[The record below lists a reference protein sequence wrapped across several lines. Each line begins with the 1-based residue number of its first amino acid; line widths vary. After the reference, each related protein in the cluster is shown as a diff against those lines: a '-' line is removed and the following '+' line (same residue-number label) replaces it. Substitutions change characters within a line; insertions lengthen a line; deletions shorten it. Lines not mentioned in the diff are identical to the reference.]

1 MHVLVIG
8 AGGREH
14 ALCWGVARS
23 PLATRLSCA
32 PGNGGISQLAECV
45 DIAVD
50 DFDGI
55 VAYCRA
61 EAVDFVIVGPEGPLV
76 AGLVDRLDAEKILA
90 FGPSARAAIL
100 EGSKVFTKNLCKRHN
115 IPTAVF
121 EKFSDLAK
129 AQDYIQER
137 GGPIVVKAD
146 GLAAGK
152 GAIVCE
158 TTEEALAAAEDI
170 LGGQFGDAGNEIVVE
185 QFMVGEEASFFALC
199 DGGNALPLAT
209 AQDHKAVFDG
219 DRGPNT
225 GGMGAYSPAPV
236 MTDEMCQKTMERII
250 LPTMRAME
258 QDGRPF
264 KGVLFAGLMI
274 TERGPQLIEYNVRFG
289 DPECQVLLARWQSDP
304 LAALVAAAKGQLAGY
319 EVDWSERAAITVVMA
334 AQGYPGDYAKGSE
347 INGIAEAEAIARVSV
362 LHAGTQLEDGR
373 MLSNGGRVLGVTAQ
387 GRDIRTA
394 RERAYQ
400 GIEAIDWPEGFCRS
414 DIGWRAVEREEQAER
429 DANESSVKNSDSVA
443 MPMIF
448 GDLK

>member
-23 PLATRLSCA
+23 PQATRLSCA
-32 PGNGGISQLAECV
+32 PGNGGIAQLAECV

-55 VAYCRA
+55 IAYCRDQ
-61 EAVDFVIVGPEGPLV
+61 AVDFVVVGPEGPLV
-76 AGLVDRLDAEKILA
+76 AGLVDRLEAAGILA

-115 IPTAVF
+115 IPTAAF
-121 EKFSDLAK
+121 ERFSDIDEARAYLL
-129 AQDYIQER
+129 DR
-137 GGPIVVKAD
+137 GAPIVVKAD

-170 LGGQFGDAGNEIVVE
+170 LGGQFGEAGSEIVVE

-199 DGGNALPLAT
+199 DGRNALPLAT

-219 DRGPNT
+219 DKGPNT

-236 MTDEMCQKTMERII
+236 MTDEMCQKAMERII

-264 KGVLFAGLMI
+264 KGVLYAGLMI
-274 TERGPQLIEYNVRFG
+274 TDRGPQLIEYNVRFG

-304 LAALVAAAKGQLAGY
+304 LAALLAAAKGQLAGY
-319 EVDWSERAAITVVMA
+319 EVTWSERAAITVVMA

-347 INGIAEAEAIARVSV
+347 IKEIAAAEAIAGVSV
-362 LHAGTQLEDGR
+362 LHAGTKLVDGR
-373 MLSNGGRVLGVTAQ
+373 IFSNGGRVLGVTAQ
-387 GRDIRTA
+387 GSNIKA
-394 RERAYQ
+394 AQARAYQ
-400 GIEAIDWPEGFCRS
+400 GVDAIDWPTGFCRR
-414 DIGWRAVEREEQAER
+414 DIGWRAIEREDEQEAR
-429 DANESSVKNSDSVA
+429 NEA
-443 MPMIF
+443 
-448 GDLK
+448 

>member
-23 PLATRLSCA
+23 PLASRLSCA
-32 PGNGGISQLAECV
+32 PGNGGIGQLAECV
-45 DIAVD
+45 DIAVG

-55 VAYCRA
+55 IAYCRA
-61 EAVDFVIVGPEGPLV
+61 EAVDFVIVGPEDPLV
-76 AGLVDRLDAEKILA
+76 AGLVDRLDEEKILA
-90 FGPSARAAIL
+90 FGPTAQAAIL

-115 IPTAVF
+115 IPTAAF
-121 EKFSDLAK
+121 ERFSDIAE
-129 AQDYIQER
+129 AREYIQDQ
-137 GGPIVVKAD
+137 GAPIVVKVD

-158 TTEEALAAAEDI
+158 TTEEALAAAEEI
-170 LGGQFGDAGNEIVVE
+170 LGGKFGAAGNEIVVE

-199 DGGNALPLAT
+199 DGRNALPLAT
-209 AQDHKAVFDG
+209 AQDHKAVGDG
-219 DRGPNT
+219 DVGPNT

-258 QDGRPF
+258 QEGRPF
-264 KGVLFAGLMI
+264 KGVLYAGLMI

-304 LAALVAAAKGQLAGY
+304 LAALLAAAKGQLAGY

-334 AQGYPGDYAKGSE
+334 AKGYPGDYAKGTE
-347 INGIAEAEAIARVSV
+347 IKGVAAAEAIAGVSV
-362 LHAGTQLEDGR
+362 LHAGTRLEDGR
-373 MLSNGGRVLGVTAQ
+373 LLSNGGRVLGVTAQ

-394 RERAYQ
+394 RTRAYQ
-400 GIEAIDWPEGFCRS
+400 GVEAIDWPEGFCRN
-414 DIGWRAVEREEQAER
+414 DIGWRAVQREEEHEAQSE
-429 DANESSVKNSDSVA
+429 E
-443 MPMIF
+443 
-448 GDLK
+448 

>member
-76 AGLVDRLDAEKILA
+76 AGLVDCLDAEKILA
-90 FGPSARAAIL
+90 FGPSERAAIL

-115 IPTAVF
+115 IPTAAF

-137 GGPIVVKAD
+137 GAPIVVKAD

-362 LHAGTQLEDGR
+362 LHAGTQLKNGR

-387 GRDIRTA
+387 GQDIRTA

-429 DANESSVKNSDSVA
+429 DANESSVKNSDSLA
-443 MPMIF
+443 MPMIL

>member
-32 PGNGGISQLAECV
+32 PGNGGIAQLAECV

-61 EAVDFVIVGPEGPLV
+61 QSVDFVVVGPEGPLV
-76 AGLVDRLDAEKILA
+76 AGLVDRLDEEKILA

-115 IPTAVF
+115 IPTAAF
-121 EKFSDLAK
+121 ERFSDLAK
-129 AQDYIQER
+129 AQEYIQDR
-137 GGPIVVKAD
+137 GAPIVVKAD

-158 TTEEALAAAEDI
+158 TTEEALAAAADI
-170 LGGQFGDAGNEIVVE
+170 LGGQFGAAGNEIVVE

-199 DGGNALPLAT
+199 DGRNALPLAT

-219 DRGPNT
+219 DKGPNT

-264 KGVLFAGLMI
+264 KGVLYAGLMI

-304 LAALVAAAKGQLAGY
+304 LAALIAAAKGQLAGY

-334 AQGYPGDYAKGSE
+334 AQGYPGDYAKGTE
-347 INGIAEAEAIARVSV
+347 IRNLAGAEAIAGVSV
-362 LHAGTQLEDGR
+362 LHAGTKLDGGR
-373 MLSNGGRVLGVTAQ
+373 MLANGGRVLGVTAQ

-400 GIEAIDWPEGFCRS
+400 GVAAIDWPEGFCRG
-414 DIGWRAVEREEQAER
+414 DIGWRAVEREEQQ
-429 DANESSVKNSDSVA
+429 ESEA
-443 MPMIF
+443 
-448 GDLK
+448 

>member
-1 MHVLVIG
+1 
-8 AGGREH
+8 
-14 ALCWGVARS
+14 
-23 PLATRLSCA
+23 
-32 PGNGGISQLAECV
+32 
-45 DIAVD
+45 
-50 DFDGI
+50 
-55 VAYCRA
+55 
-61 EAVDFVIVGPEGPLV
+61 
-76 AGLVDRLDAEKILA
+76 
-90 FGPSARAAIL
+90 
-100 EGSKVFTKNLCKRHN
+100 
-115 IPTAVF
+115 
-121 EKFSDLAK
+121 
-129 AQDYIQER
+129 
-137 GGPIVVKAD
+137 
-146 GLAAGK
+146 
-152 GAIVCE
+152 
-158 TTEEALAAAEDI
+158 
-170 LGGQFGDAGNEIVVE
+170 
-185 QFMVGEEASFFALC
+185 
-199 DGGNALPLAT
+199 
-209 AQDHKAVFDG
+209 
-219 DRGPNT
+219 
-225 GGMGAYSPAPV
+225 
-236 MTDEMCQKTMERII
+236 II

>member
-14 ALCWGVARS
+14 ALCWGIARS

-32 PGNGGISQLAECV
+32 PGNGGIARLAECI
-45 DIAVD
+45 DIAVS

-55 VAYCRA
+55 VAYCQDQ
-61 EAVDFVIVGPEGPLV
+61 AVEFVVVGPEVPLV
-76 AGLVDRLDAEKILA
+76 DGLVDRLEAEGILA

-100 EGSKVFTKNLCKRHN
+100 ESSKVFTKEMCRRHN
-115 IPTAVF
+115 IPTAAYARF
-121 EKFSDLAK
+121 TDIAEAR
-129 AQDYIQER
+129 DYIRDR
-137 GGPIVVKAD
+137 GAPIVVKAD

-158 TTEEALAAAEDI
+158 TTEEALAAAEDV
-170 LGGQFGDAGNEIVVE
+170 LGGRFGAAGDEIVVE

-199 DGGNALPLAT
+199 DGRNALPLAT

-219 DRGPNT
+219 DKGPNT

-264 KGVLFAGLMI
+264 KGVLYAGLMI

-289 DPECQVLLARWQSDP
+289 DPECQVLLARWKSDP
-304 LAALVAAAKGQLAGY
+304 LAALIAAAKGHGALVDQQF
-319 EVDWSERAAITVVMA
+319 EVL
-334 AQGYPGDYAKGSE
+334 PGDHDPGLLALVCELVTVELVARDELLGCKLAAVLDGVLVDLELSH
-347 INGIAEAEAIARVSV
+347 AEADLVGLLKHLVCHLAH
-362 LHAGTQLEDGR
+362 L
-373 MLSNGGRVLGVTAQ
+373 
-387 GRDIRTA
+387 A
-394 RERAYQ
+394 RERVTLTLALQ
-400 GIEAIDWPEGFCRS
+400 QFDDFA
-414 DIGWRAVEREEQAER
+414 
-429 DANESSVKNSDSVA
+429 
-443 MPMIF
+443 
-448 GDLK
+448 